1 MLGFPG
7 LKICQDPKIGRHP
20 EWDIRKID
28 VSRLSDQLAVTRF
41 GVIGWGGNSGFG
53 ALNLAV
59 QFGCNPII
67 LVGYDMRLDRGV
79 HWHGLHGRGLTNPHV
94 KNVERWRR
102 CVDGCEPILTG
113 LGIRVFNASP
123 VSWLQAYPKMDLM
136 EALDERADRAA

>member
-1 MLGFPG
+1 
-7 LKICQDPKIGRHP
+7 
-20 EWDIRKID
+20 
-28 VSRLSDQLAVTRF
+28 
-41 GVIGWGGNSGFG
+41 
-53 ALNLAV
+53 
-59 QFGCNPII
+59 
-67 LVGYDMRLDRGV
+67 
-79 HWHGLHGRGLTNPHV
+79 V